1 MIFVFP
7 DSWLLKTCL
16 RHLLDLGVLMELAW
30 NKFWTLYQPWNVVE
44 WHHVV
49 RPKVFI
55 YFEKKTQKTIPFFF
69 HFFVFLKGTEQE
81 QALLDL
87 QQVHDNNA
95 LIGRIKKPML
105 SREGTVDSEML
116 DFATENITTLHPDD
130 SAEVV
135 DSNGAEGNEMFR
147 MTIKYKGL
155 KKN

>member
-1 MIFVFP
+1 
-7 DSWLLKTCL
+7 
-16 RHLLDLGVLMELAW
+16 MEQAW
-30 NKFWTLYQPWNVVE
+30 NKFWTLHQPWNVVE
-44 WHHVV
+44 WHHVA
-49 RPKVFI
+49 RPKVFF
-55 YFEKKTQKTIPFFF
+55 YFEKKSIPILFLIFF
-69 HFFVFLKGTEQE
+69 KGTEQE

-95 LIGRIKKPML
+95 LIGHIKKPML

-135 DSNGAEGNEMFR
+135 DSNGAEGDEMFW

-155 KKN
+155 KKELDQF

>member
-1 MIFVFP
+1 MKKINSNFISIFF
-7 DSWLLKTCL
+7 
-16 RHLLDLGVLMELAW
+16 
-30 NKFWTLYQPWNVVE
+30 
-44 WHHVV
+44 
-49 RPKVFI
+49 
-55 YFEKKTQKTIPFFF
+55 
-69 HFFVFLKGTEQE
+69 KGTEQE

-95 LIGRIKKPML
+95 LIGHIKKPML

-147 MTIKYKGL
+147 MTIKYKGRIPIDIPAF
-155 KKN
+155 

>member
-16 RHLLDLGVLMELAW
+16 RHLLDLEVLKEQAW
-30 NKFWTLYQPWNVVE
+30 NKFWTLDQPWNVVE

-49 RPKVFI
+49 RPKVF
-55 YFEKKTQKTIPFFF
+55 FFF
-69 HFFVFLKGTEQE
+69 FLKKINSNFISIFFKGTEQE

-95 LIGRIKKPML
+95 LIGHIKKPML

-116 DFATENITTLHPDD
+116 DFATENITILHPDD

-135 DSNGAEGNEMFR
+135 DSNGAEGNEIFR
-147 MTIKYKGL
+147 MT
-155 KKN
+155 N

>member
-1 MIFVFP
+1 M
-7 DSWLLKTCL
+7 K
-16 RHLLDLGVLMELAW
+16 
-30 NKFWTLYQPWNVVE
+30 
-44 WHHVV
+44 
-49 RPKVFI
+49 
-55 YFEKKTQKTIPFFF
+55 KKTQKTVPFFF

-116 DFATENITTLHPDD
+116 DFATENITTLHPED

-135 DSNGAEGNEMFR
+135 DSNGAEGNEMFW

-155 KKN
+155 KKELDQF